1 VGISVNIRIVLARKS
16 VSAGVVGSQGP
27 SAGRHGS
34 RGVFVGVAC
43 AEARSRQ
50 GKRRPNP
57 STSYRRGSDYAKGPV
72 IQLEIPRERLIGLTV
87 LCLRIAPA
95 SGDNSDGVHPAYV
108 ARDLRMHADRSPD
121 QPSSVQD
128 VCRLWQ
134 MWWVRRGRA
143 LVG

>member
-72 IQLEIPRERLIGLTV
+72 IQLEI
-87 LCLRIAPA
+87 
-95 SGDNSDGVHPAYV
+95 